1 MRSTR
6 APLKLQDL
14 DALPTSV
21 STNGSSQVTLKE
33 EEHDINFTRLSRL
46 LQVMDIVAQE
56 HVMGDTIEEKKQ
68 KTIQFQNEMEKTRMY
83 LYEAHQKEI
92 ESTQERR
99 KIEETQRI
107 KETAKIQQ
115 RTMMQ
120 RIQHA
125 TKVKKE
131 IIGFSCGN

>member
-21 STNGSSQVTLKE
+21 STKGSSQVTLKE

-68 KTIQFQNEMEKTRMY
+68 KTIRFQNDMKKTRMD
-83 LYEAHQKEI
+83 LYEAHQK
-92 ESTQERR
+92 ERR

-107 KETAKIQQ
+107 KETVKIQQ
-115 RTMMQ
+115 RIMMQ

-125 TKVKKE
+125 TKVKKRTQGE
-131 IIGFSCGN
+131 KR